1 MKKMNTPLTLLTGLL
16 LSVGTVEAQQ
26 ATALQLTGTV
36 KGSET
41 GTIYLQRFDNK
52 IFRTLDSAALHDGRF
67 AFDTSVPLPE
77 LYGLTLDTSK
87 TPLYIFLD
95 DAPITVEFDADSYR
109 NSVVTGSKPHDRFM
123 AYSANAR
130 DVQIDEFIK
139 EDPASITTAY
149 VLYRY
154 FAYGM
159 TPEEIREHTALLD
172 PSLQHTQYVTV
183 LQGLANKMET
193 VLPGNKAP
201 DFTSTAPDGSTVQFS
216 DHLGKGYVLLD
227 FWAAWCG
234 PCRRENPNVVA
245 AYQQY
250 KDKGFTVF
258 GVSLDKTKAAWLKAI
273 AADGLTWSHVSD
285 LTFWDSKAAAAYGVR
300 AIPSN
305 FLIGPDGTIV
315 ARNLRGEQLHQKLK
329 ELIGG

>member
-1 MKKMNTPLTLLTGLL
+1 MNTKLTLLIGLF
-16 LSVGTVEAQQ
+16 LSVSTVQAQQ
-26 ATALQLTGTV
+26 TTALQLSGTV
-36 KGSET
+36 SGTAT
-41 GTIYLQRFDNK
+41 GTIYLQQFDNK
-52 IFRTLDSAALHDGRF
+52 LFHTLDSAVLQDGKF
-67 AFDTSVPLPE
+67 TFSTPVQLPE
-77 LYGLTLDTSK
+77 LYGLTLDTSM
-87 TPLYIFLD
+87 TPFYIFLD
-95 DAPITVEFDADSYR
+95 DAPITVEFDAESYR
-109 NSVVTGSKPHDRFM
+109 NSVVTGSKPHDRFT
-123 AYSANAR
+123 AYSANSR
-130 DVQIDEFIK
+130 NVNIDEFIA

-159 TPEEIREHTALLD
+159 SPQEIREHVALLD
-172 PSLQHTQYVTV
+172 PALKNTQYVTV
-183 LQGLANKMET
+183 LHDLADKLEN
-193 VLPGNKAP
+193 VLPGNQAP
-201 DFTSTAPDGSTVQFS
+201 DFTSTAPDGSTVRFS

-273 AADGLTWSHVSD
+273 EADGLTWPHVSD
-285 LTFWDSKAAAAYGVR
+285 LAFWESDAAAAYGVR

-315 ARNLRGEQLHQKLK
+315 ARNLRGEDLHQKLQ
-329 ELIGG
+329 ELIGE